1 MEVVPVSVG
10 VASRG
15 WDEQHLDVAAAS
27 RQIDGAPTSGFTA
40 QVSGAA
46 SRFTTGWERF
56 TATLGNDCE
65 ARADGLRTA
74 IRDYVASDDAQGM
87 QLLQPMAFLREER

>member
-27 RQIDGAPTSGFTA
+27 RQIGGASTSGFTSS
-40 QVSGAA
+40 VSGAA
-46 SRFTTGWERF
+46 SRFTTGWQRF
-56 TATLGNDCE
+56 TDTLGNDCE
-65 ARADGLRTA
+65 ARAEGLRAA
-74 IRDYVASDDAQGM
+74 IRDYVASDDARGL
-87 QLLQPMAFLREER
+87 QLLQLMAFLQEER